1 MDIEF
6 TAGVSGFDGTGFNL
20 TQNRLQETAQR
31 LSIRFRTYLG
41 SWFLDT
47 GYGVDWFNQVLGK
60 GRTKLAVDTLI
71 QLEIKKDKYVDQIVS
86 FTSKIDKNVYS
97 CKFRLK
103 VKSVEQTAE
112 LKLLATENGLS
123 LSDQFGNSFSITT

>member
-6 TAGVSGFDGTGFNL
+6 TAGVSGFNGTDFNL

-41 SWFLDT
+41 TWFLET

-71 QLEIKKDKYVDQIVS
+71 QLEIKKDKYIDSITS
-86 FTSKIDKNVYS
+86 FSSSIDKSVYS
-97 CKFRLK
+97 CRFRVK

-112 LKLLATENGLS
+112 LKLLATENGLT